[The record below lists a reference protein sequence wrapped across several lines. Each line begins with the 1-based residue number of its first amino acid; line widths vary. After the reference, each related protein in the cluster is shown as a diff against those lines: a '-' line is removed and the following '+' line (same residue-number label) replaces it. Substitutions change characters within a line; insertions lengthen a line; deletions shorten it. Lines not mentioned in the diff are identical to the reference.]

1 MARNSRISPL
11 WKGRTETWG
20 EAWQARLHIAQ
31 GNLRAATRWSQQ
43 RELSATDDI
52 DYSSE
57 LEYLTLARLLLVQGK
72 HEEAEDLLRRLI
84 EAAEA
89 GGRGRTVIESLVLQ
103 ALVHRARNDERG
115 AFVALRRAL
124 TLAEPE
130 GYIRTFVDEG
140 EPMADLLRRLLK
152 AWRKERPEDVP
163 LEYVGKL
170 LKTLGAGMTASS
182 DLHDTTGLILD
193 PITERELEVLKLLDS
208 DLSNREIAARL
219 FVSLD
224 TIKSHTRHLYTKLGV
239 HNRHQAVA
247 LARDLKL
254 L

>member
-1 MARNSRISPL
+1 MLPHASHSIVRYSEADNDLETGSVSR
-11 WKGRTETWG
+11 
-20 EAWQARLHIAQ
+20 RL
-31 GNLRAATRWSQQ
+31 AAK
-43 RELSATDDI
+43 
-52 DYSSE
+52 
-57 LEYLTLARLLLVQGK
+57 VQGSG
-72 HEEAEDLLRRLI
+72 E
-84 EAAEA
+84 
-89 GGRGRTVIESLVLQ
+89 
-103 ALVHRARNDERG
+103 NDPRERG
-115 AFVALRRAL
+115 
-124 TLAEPE
+124 
-130 GYIRTFVDEG
+130 
-140 EPMADLLRRLLK
+140 
-152 AWRKERPEDVP
+152 
-163 LEYVGKL
+163 
-170 LKTLGAGMTASS
+170 S